1 MRVKVIKCLNDNSYV
16 LISSCWWLWCLHP
29 QTTKDVHF
37 MGETGKMREEGRR
50 LRPQGQTVASFHQV
64 HITLETLTSRRT
76 CLFSQTLIY
85 LDEASSIKT
94 ASERNILAPDPAN
107 QCHYH
112 YTLSETRRGSS
123 AVSRGGQTAL
133 GKWGQAQVQGQ
144 GSKVKLPGK
153 WAQLCRDVRVYGL
166 DVRSVWT
173 GDQSRPLPLCLYWW
187 VAVSLWSCGQT
198 QGSAKLLEKWETPF
212 GLK

>member
-1 MRVKVIKCLNDNSYV
+1 MVFAPANYKRRTLHGGNRENERGGAMSETPRSNSSI
-16 LISSCWWLWCLHP
+16 LP
-29 QTTKDVHF
+29 
-37 MGETGKMREEGRR
+37 
-50 LRPQGQTVASFHQV
+50 QV

-153 WAQLCRDVRVYGL
+153 WAQLCRDVWVYGL

-198 QGSAKLLEKWETPF
+198 QGSAKLLEK
-212 GLK
+212 

>member
-1 MRVKVIKCLNDNSYV
+1 MS
-16 LISSCWWLWCLHP
+16 
-29 QTTKDVHF
+29 
-37 MGETGKMREEGRR
+37 ETPRSNGSI
-50 LRPQGQTVASFHQV
+50 LPQV

-133 GKWGQAQVQGQ
+133 GK
-144 GSKVKLPGK
+144 
-153 WAQLCRDVRVYGL
+153 
-166 DVRSVWT
+166 
-173 GDQSRPLPLCLYWW
+173 
-187 VAVSLWSCGQT
+187 
-198 QGSAKLLEKWETPF
+198 
-212 GLK
+212 